1 MSLYVFVGVS
11 VYEHVYVFVCTRT
24 GQRGEVSSV
33 FRPMEHNQRAWIP
46 KWNLGVC
53 LSSVRLQD
61 PAIRIRKRTKSDV
74 RVWIEQLGGGDLA
87 FDRQARPGRHEIWG
101 PTLWCRVLFVSCVW
115 FGSYMV

>member
-11 VYEHVYVFVCTRT
+11 VCEHVYVFVCTRT

-53 LSSVRLQD
+53 LSLVRLQD
-61 PAIRIRKRTKSDV
+61 PAIRIRKRTTSDV
-74 RVWIEQLGGGDLA
+74 RVWIEQLGGGPRVRSA
-87 FDRQARPGRHEIWG
+87 GQARPARDLGAHALVPG
-101 PTLWCRVLFVSCVW
+101 PFCVMCLVW
-115 FGSYMV
+115 